1 MQLPEGLLALAIAV
15 AAPSNL
21 HVTALSSGAV
31 SLQFSWK
38 MDCPQDVCLMAQ
50 SFQAMRAGQVVASVD
65 GGDMPATSQQLVSYT
80 ITVPAGS
87 WKPGDCFAVRAVAP
101 PAGSNR
107 ADLTYSDLSNKVCLP
122 ASSP

>member
-1 MQLPEGLLALAIAV
+1 MHLPGLLLALATGV

-38 MDCPQDVCLMAQ
+38 LDCPQDVCLMPA
-50 SFQAMRAGQVVASVD
+50 SFQAVRAGQVVASVD
-65 GGDMPATSQQLVSYT
+65 GGDMPATSQQVVSYT
-80 ITVPAGS
+80 IAVPATS

-101 PAGSNR
+101 SSGR
-107 ADLTYSDLSNKVCLP
+107 AEPIYSDFSNKVCLP
-122 ASSP
+122 S